1 MIWGKSKGFVL
12 NIFIIQLHKWGIALN
27 MQKKKKQHFVWKHY
41 LRKWAR
47 NEIIFCLMGEK
58 ILEVNLVNI
67 GHENYFYKLKELT
80 DKEIILLKAIIE
92 KIDSPFIKE
101 LSHSWIDLFNNI
113 FALKKRIDG
122 QGNSNPEIDEMFD
135 VLICN
140 FEEDIHCK
148 IESEGIDLLELLYNK
163 DLSFYDDDERLI
175 TFLFFICQQYFRT
188 QNSSA
193 NVKNGL
199 EAFKGLNID
208 AMWAV
213 LRHIFSTTVGATL
226 YAKRDKFRPII
237 IENKSDLPFVTGDQP
252 VINTYAVGLN
262 LEEMPKELEFYY
274 PLTPA
279 LALLLTSKEEYRTQ
293 TIIPASKSDVMKY
306 NRFIHDQSGK
316 QLYASSRDV
325 LERML
330 SE

>member
-1 MIWGKSKGFVL
+1 
-12 NIFIIQLHKWGIALN
+12 
-27 MQKKKKQHFVWKHY
+27 
-41 LRKWAR
+41 
-47 NEIIFCLMGEK
+47 MGEDIFK
-58 ILEVNLVNI
+58 ANLMNI

-80 DKEIILLKAIIE
+80 DKEIFLLKSIID
-92 KIDSPFIKE
+92 KNDSPFIKE
-101 LSHSWIDLFNNI
+101 LNHGWIEFFTNV

-122 QGNSNPEIDEMFD
+122 QGISNPEIDEMFD

-140 FEEDIHCK
+140 LEENFHCK

-163 DLSFYDDDERLI
+163 DLSFYDDDDKW
-175 TFLFFICQQYFRT
+175 TSFLFFFCQQYFRT
-188 QNSSA
+188 QNRSA
-193 NVKNGL
+193 NVKNAL
-199 EAFKGLNID
+199 EAFKSFNID

-213 LRHIFSTTVGATL
+213 LRHIFSTNVGASL
-226 YAKRDKFRPII
+226 YENRDKFRPII

-262 LEEMPKELEFYY
+262 LEEIPKELEFYY

-293 TIIPASKSDVMKY
+293 TIFPATKPDVIKY
-306 NRFIHDQSGK
+306 NKFIHDQSGK
-316 QLYASSRDV
+316 QIYASSRDV